1 MEEKTEDI
9 KQKQFS
15 YQKVDVVI
23 PNKGMVKDYNPLFQ
37 PEDTYTF
44 ALNAIKVATN
54 GNIDLLSNEES
65 NVLVASYK
73 PKAPVE
79 VPIEIDPD
87 DFNNFD
93 QHGK

>member
-65 NVLVASYK
+65 NVLVALINQKLQQKYQLK
-73 PKAPVE
+73 
-79 VPIEIDPD
+79 
-87 DFNNFD
+87 
-93 QHGK
+93 